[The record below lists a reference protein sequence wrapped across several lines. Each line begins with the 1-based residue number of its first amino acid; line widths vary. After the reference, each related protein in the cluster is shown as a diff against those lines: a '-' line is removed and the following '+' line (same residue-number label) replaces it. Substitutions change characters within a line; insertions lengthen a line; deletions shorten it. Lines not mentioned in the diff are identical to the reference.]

1 MPEPRSVNADGAVKR
16 GRRLFPVLGLV
27 VVTVLIVAG
36 VFVVQGVPES
46 TSAASVS
53 ADEVGPKVGAE
64 APDFKALDIEGN
76 PVTLSELKGQPVW
89 LLFQATWCSSCRAE
103 LPDVEAMSERVEV
116 VSIYLKEDRETA
128 SDYAQRLD
136 LSIVNVPD
144 PIGEISLRYLTSSV
158 PTHFFIDADGKVA
171 SVAKGVLSL
180 AEMEEHL
187 AGIEIPVG

>member
-1 MPEPRSVNADGAVKR
+1 M
-16 GRRLFPVLGLV
+16 LGLV

-36 VFVVQGVPES
+36 VFVVQGVPEP

-116 VSIYLKEDRETA
+116 VSIYLKEDRETV

-136 LSIVNVPD
+136 LSIVSVPD